1 MLRQNQ
7 NIFENHEILS
17 KPYEAIMGVPNQV
30 EVISIPILDMTLPL
44 KQVQTKKRQINN
56 IFHHA

>member
-1 MLRQNQ
+1 
-7 NIFENHEILS
+7 
-17 KPYEAIMGVPNQV
+17 MGVPNQV